1 MARRMNSEEAN
12 ALENAPAQDVFVS
25 PDEMIRLLMEKRD
38 EAMQLTAESQSWFGD
53 EIPSRR

>member
-1 MARRMNSEEAN
+1 
-12 ALENAPAQDVFVS
+12 VFVS
-25 PDEMIRLLMEKRD
+25 PDEMNRLLMEKRD